1 MLVDC
6 LARAKREGFS
16 ISIHGMDDEHEF
28 FAELKT
34 GKELA
39 NRSYPDYIEE
49 TLKEFLL

>member
-1 MLVDC
+1 MLREC
-6 LARAKREGFS
+6 LERAKREGFS
-16 ISIHGMDDEHEF
+16 ISDHGMKNEHEF